1 MKKLLSAFILTLLL
15 IASGFI
21 MIGCEKDIVPPP
33 DPIEYFTDI
42 TYEVIGVGVDIIY
55 SLTYG
60 GWIYSDP
67 NDPITL
73 VWQSTSLGATE
84 SAALPWSKTVSTC
97 KGHPVS
103 LNAKTGKKDASLILN
118 IYDDGVLVA
127 TKTDDNWLVPLTY
140 NIPNP

>member
-1 MKKLLSAFILTLLL
+1 MKTLLAL
-15 IASGFI
+15 LAVFTLLFVS
-21 MIGCEKDIVPPP
+21 CETEDIIPPD

-42 TYEVIGVGVDIIY
+42 TYEVIGVNVDVIY

-67 NDPITL
+67 NDPNTL
-73 VWQSTSLGATE
+73 IWNSVSLGATE
-84 SAALPWSKTVSTC
+84 HADLPWTKTVSTC

-140 NIPNP
+140 DIPKP